1 MTDTPDRP
9 RGRPVTA
16 VVLSAGAWSQTAHLP
31 ALTSDPEVEL
41 LAVTSPRQATAERL
55 AAEFGARHALA
66 DWRDALGLR
75 PDITVVSSPP
85 IAHVDQVTAALSAG
99 SHVLV
104 EKPFALGS
112 ADAELMCAAAESSGR
127 RLLVGYGWSAT
138 PVFRHARA
146 CVESGRLGPLEQ
158 LTMQLAVNTRALL
171 RGGSDGGW
179 AGAGASEPSTYTD
192 PAVSG
197 GGSAAVSMSH
207 QLGLACWITGQRIA
221 RLAAFTTPSRS
232 RTDLHTSVAVEF
244 ADSGAGVLSAASTQP
259 FPQPPQWRLSLYG
272 RDGQLDVET
281 SRDAARWISDRGV
294 ATDLPPE
301 VADGRYDAGAPT
313 KALIRCARGEPP
325 PEGMTHQLARHVVA
339 VTDGIYES
347 ALTGTAVEIRG

>member
-1 MTDTPDRP
+1 M
-9 RGRPVTA
+9 
-16 VVLSAGAWSQTAHLP
+16 LSAGAWSRSAHLP

-41 LAVTSPRQATAERL
+41 LAVTSPRRATAEGL
-55 AAEFGARHALA
+55 AAEFGARHALT
-66 DWRDALGLR
+66 DWRDALDLR
-75 PDITVVSSPP
+75 PDVTVVSSPP
-85 IAHVDQVTAALSAG
+85 VAHVDQVTAALSAG

-104 EKPFALGS
+104 EKPFALNRD
-112 ADAELMCAAAESSGR
+112 DAATMCAAAEAAGR

-171 RGGSDGGW
+171 HGGSDGGW
-179 AGAGASEPSTYTD
+179 AGAGASEPATYTD

-207 QLGLACWITGQRIA
+207 QLGLACWITGQRVA
-221 RLAAFTTPSRS
+221 RLAAFTTPPRS

-244 ADSGAGVLSAASTQP
+244 AGSGSGVLSASSTQP
-259 FPQPPQWRLSLYG
+259 FPQPPQWRLAMYG

-281 SRDAARWISDRGV
+281 VRNAARWISADGV
-294 ATDLPPE
+294 VTELPPE
-301 VADGRYDAGAPT
+301 LAAGRYDAGAPT
-313 KALIRCARGEPP
+313 KALIRCARGAPP
-325 PEGMTHQLARHVVA
+325 PEGMAHQLAHHVVA
-339 VTDGIYES
+339 VTDAIYES
-347 ALTGTAVEIRG
+347 ARTAASVEIRD